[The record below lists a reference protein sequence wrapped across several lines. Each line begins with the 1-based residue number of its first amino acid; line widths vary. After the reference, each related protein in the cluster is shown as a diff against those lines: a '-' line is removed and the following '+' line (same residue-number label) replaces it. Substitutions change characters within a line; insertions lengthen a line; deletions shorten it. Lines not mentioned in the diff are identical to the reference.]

1 MAASPE
7 REDLEQDETAEISPR
22 PRLVFTQAPILL
34 AKLLA
39 PTPDADGWR
48 VRIGSVERT
57 LAADDCVDPV
67 LLRDAAMR
75 GARVIVDAT
84 DVPTIVGVVTTQRAL
99 VIDEEGDVRVRVR
112 SLEVD
117 AEDEVLLKTPGA
129 FLRAKKRG
137 VELYG
142 DRVVTRA
149 RDLVKILA
157 AMIKLN

>member
-75 GARVIVDAT
+75 GARLIVDAT
-84 DVPTIVGVVTTQRAL
+84 DVQTDGMTSTVPSMAARTNGLPVAAWVSTSP
-99 VIDEEGDVRVRVR
+99 R
-112 SLEVD
+112 SKVPEQ
-117 AEDEVLLKTPGA
+117 
-129 FLRAKKRG
+129 
-137 VELYG
+137 
-142 DRVVTRA
+142 TRA
-149 RDLVKILA
+149 
-157 AMIKLN
+157 